1 MDVRISRLHF
11 PVSALGPGLRIGIW
25 FQGCSIR
32 CQGCISAD
40 TWTTNTGATTVES
53 VLAHLRPWLSDANGI
68 TISGGEPFEQ
78 PEALV
83 FLLEKLREK
92 TAADILVYSGYPVE
106 SIIPVL
112 EKADGL
118 IDALISDPFDIQS
131 PHSRPLRGSDNQRL
145 HLLTALGRDRFS
157 QYERHLLDSDKS
169 LDVMFD
175 QDGAVWF
182 AGIPKRGDFQRLQE
196 LLTDQG
202 HQVHISAAKV
212 PGHTIDSPGDLQS

>member
-11 PVSALGPGLRIGIW
+11 PVSTLGPGLRIGIW

-32 CQGCISAD
+32 CSGCISAD
-40 TWTTNTGATTVES
+40 TWATNTGATTVAS
-53 VLAHLRPWLSDANGI
+53 VLAHLMPWLSEAYGI

-83 FLLEKLREK
+83 FLLKKLREN
-92 TAADILVYSGYPVE
+92 TAVDILVYSGYPVE
-106 SIIPVL
+106 SIMPIL
-112 EKADGL
+112 ENADGL
-118 IDALISDPFDIQS
+118 IDALISDPLDIQS

-145 HLLTALGRDRFS
+145 HLLTPLGHDRFS
-157 QYERHLLDSDKS
+157 QYERHLLDADKS

-202 HQVHISAAKV
+202 HRVHISAAKV
-212 PGHTIDSPGDLQS
+212 PGHTIDSSGDLQS